1 MKKEI
6 VSDVNV
12 LCYCKKTG
20 VFEIYIKFIS
30 VYLTVAHEFLS
41 IYYSWMLRF
50 MVQHFDCN
58 LKVIEQKPL
67 FGRQQHSLWT
77 TLSKIWPSLR
87 IKAVILKTF
96 F

>member
-1 MKKEI
+1 
-6 VSDVNV
+6 
-12 LCYCKKTG
+12 
-20 VFEIYIKFIS
+20 
-30 VYLTVAHEFLS
+30 
-41 IYYSWMLRF
+41 

-77 TLSKIWPSLR
+77 TLSKVWPSLR

-96 F
+96 FWDGRKNTNPISSFVLFNWPLIEQCHYLVAAERG